1 MALPLLLT
9 PFFPPVLPLRPFLL
23 ALTALFVCCILHC
36 SVLELLKSSSLTAA
50 SFLGEQPSP
59 LLQEPLLQ
67 GILVVLPFLPP
78 LCYLPTSAAR
88 YLGRLSNT
96 QELYANVSTLHLQLH
111 WLCFAK
117 GVSPERSGPKPGQH
131 EVLSLAL
138 RGLFGWEE
146 LLSEQTGAQ
155 LNFMQSLKSGLPG
168 LDPDM
173 KHVYSTASGAMF
185 QTRCK

>member
-36 SVLELLKSSSLTAA
+36 PVLELLKSSSLTAA

-59 LLQEPLLQ
+59 LLQQPLLQ

-78 LCYLPTSAAR
+78 LCYLPTSAAH

-138 RGLFGWEE
+138 RGFFSLWVG
-146 LLSEQTGAQ
+146 GAA
-155 LNFMQSLKSGLPG
+155 L
-168 LDPDM
+168 
-173 KHVYSTASGAMF
+173 
-185 QTRCK
+185 